1 MMTTLEKV
9 KCLEQYLIIDTSTVD
24 PVLDMSINKLLAREH
39 ARMQELNTRLLDQ
52 LIAFEETYS
61 LSSSDFY
68 RAYEKGDMGDEMDFV
83 EWAATVEM
91 FTNVEKRLTLLQRG
105 VN

>member
-9 KCLEQYLIIDTSTVD
+9 KCLEQYLIIDSSTVD

-39 ARMQELNTRLLDQ
+39 ARMQELKTRLLNQ
-52 LIAFEETYS
+52 LVAFEHTYS
-61 LSSSDFY
+61 LSSSEFY
-68 RAYEKGDMGDEMDFV
+68 TLYEKGDMGDKMDFV

-91 FTNVEKRLTLLQRG
+91 FTMLKTG
-105 VN
+105 

>member
-9 KCLEQYLIIDTSTVD
+9 KCLEQYLVIDTSMVD

-39 ARMQELNTRLLDQ
+39 TRMQELKTRLLDQ

-61 LSSSDFY
+61 LSSSEFY
-68 RAYEKGDMGDEMDFV
+68 SRYETGDMGDQMDFV

-91 FTNVEKRLTLLQRG
+91 LSNVDNRLALLLI
-105 VN
+105 N